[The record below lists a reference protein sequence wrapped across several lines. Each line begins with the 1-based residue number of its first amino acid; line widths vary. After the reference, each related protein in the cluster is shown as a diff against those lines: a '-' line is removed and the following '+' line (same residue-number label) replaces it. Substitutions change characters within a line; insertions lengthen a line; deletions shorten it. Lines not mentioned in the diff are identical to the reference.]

1 MRRSPLNIDKYKEA
15 LSMTKYSKLV
25 KYKLTSIIKEMGE
38 SPETFV
44 KNPGKDFTRNRKLT
58 FEYVINLL
66 LSMGGNNIY
75 KELLEY
81 FKYDVETATSSAF
94 VQQRGKIL
102 PSTLEYIFK
111 AFTNSF
117 DNYKTFNG
125 YRLLAADGSKLNIA
139 HNPKDTDTYIKC
151 QDNAKGYNIINLN
164 ALFDLCNKVYTDASI
179 QPIRKLNE
187 NGALTDMVDRSS
199 ISGDVI
205 VIADRGYESYNTFAH
220 IEEKGWKYVIRVKD
234 IVSKGMVSS
243 LKLPSCEVFDEK
255 IDLKL
260 TRKQTKEIK
269 ANPPIYKFMPQNCN
283 FDYLEIKSPNFYPI
297 SFRVV
302 RFKISDNTYET
313 IITNLDTN
321 EFPADKIKEL
331 YNMRWGIET
340 SFRELKYAI
349 GLINFHSKKVDHI
362 AQEVFAKL
370 TMYNFCEIITLNVVI
385 TYKQRKH
392 EYQVNFTVAIHICR
406 YFFKYSD
413 DANPPDVE
421 LLIQQNIL
429 PIRKGR
435 KDKRKL
441 RFKSSVSFI
450 YRVA

>member
-1 MRRSPLNIDKYKEA
+1 MIN
-15 LSMTKYSKLV
+15 YSKIV
-25 KYKLTSIIKEMGE
+25 KYKLTYIIKEMGE
-38 SPETFV
+38 STELFV

-66 LSMGGNNIY
+66 LSMGGNSIY

-81 FKYDVETATSSAF
+81 FKYDAKTATSSAF

-102 PSTLEYIFK
+102 PSALEYLFK
-111 AFTNSF
+111 TFTNSF

-125 YRLLAADGSKLNIA
+125 YRLLAADGSKLNIS
-139 HNPKDTDTYIKC
+139 HNPEDADTYTKC
-151 QDNAKGYNIINLN
+151 QNNAKGFNLIHLN
-164 ALFDLCNKVYTDASI
+164 ALFDLCNKVYTDACI
-179 QPIRKLNE
+179 QPIRKANE
-187 NGALTDMVDRSS
+187 NSALTDMVDRST

-220 IEEKGWKYVIRVKD
+220 IQEKGWKYVIRVRDKD
-234 IVSKGMVSS
+234 STGMASS
-243 LKLPSCEVFDEK
+243 FKLPSCEVFDKK
-255 IDLKL
+255 IDFEL
-260 TRKQTKEIK
+260 TRRQTNEIK
-269 ANPPIYKFMPQNCN
+269 ANPEIYKFMPKRSN
-283 FDYLEIKSPNFYPI
+283 FDYLEFKSNNFYPI

-313 IITNLDTN
+313 IITNLDAN
-321 EFPADKIKEL
+321 EFSADMIKEI
-331 YNMRWGIET
+331 YHMRWGIET

-362 AQEVFAKL
+362 IQEVFAKL
-370 TMYNFCEIITLNVVI
+370 TMYNFCEIITIHVVI
-385 TYKQRKH
+385 THKQRKH

-406 YFFKYSD
+406 YFFRHLGYV
-413 DANPPDVE
+413 NPPDVE
-421 LLIQQNIL
+421 ALIKQNIL

-435 KDKRKL
+435 KDQRKL
-441 RFKSSVSFI
+441 RTKSSVSFI

>member
-1 MRRSPLNIDKYKEA
+1 
-15 LSMTKYSKLV
+15 MTKYSKIV
-25 KYKLTSIIKEMGE
+25 KFKLTAIIKEME
-38 SPETFV
+38 KSPETFV
-44 KNPGKDFTRNRKLT
+44 KNPNKDFTRNRKLT

-66 LSMGGNNIY
+66 LSMGGNSIY

-102 PSTLEYIFK
+102 PSALEYLFK
-111 AFTNSF
+111 AFTCSF

-125 YRLLAADGSKLNIA
+125 YRMLAADGSKLNIA
-139 HNPKDTDTYIKC
+139 HNPEDADTYIKC
-151 QDNAKGYNIINLN
+151 KDNVKGFNVMHLN
-164 ALFDLCNKVYTDASI
+164 ALFDLCNKVYVDACI
-179 QPIRKLNE
+179 QPIRKSNE
-187 NGALTDMVDRSS
+187 NGALTDMVDKSH

-205 VIADRGYESYNTFAH
+205 IIADRGYESYNTFAH
-220 IEEKGWKYVIRVKD
+220 IQEKGWKYVIRVKD
-234 IVSKGMVSS
+234 KDSKGMASS
-243 LKLPSCEVFDEK
+243 LKLPSYEVFDKK

-260 TRKQTKEIK
+260 TRRQTNEIK
-269 ANPPIYKFMPQNCN
+269 ANSEIYKFMPKNTN
-283 FDYLEIKSPNFYPI
+283 FDYLEFKSPKLYLI

-302 RFKISDNTYET
+302 RLKISDNIYET
-313 IITNLDTN
+313 IITNLDAD
-321 EFPADKIKEL
+321 EFPIDMIKEL
-331 YNMRWGIET
+331 YHMRWGIET

-349 GLINFHSKKVDHI
+349 GLINFHSKKVEHI

-392 EYQVNFTVAIHICR
+392 DYQVNFTVAIHICR
-406 YFFKYSD
+406 YFFRYSD

-435 KDKRKL
+435 KDQRKL
-441 RFKSSVSFI
+441 RAQSSVSFI

>member
-1 MRRSPLNIDKYKEA
+1 
-15 LSMTKYSKLV
+15 MTKYSKFV
-25 KYKLTSIIKEMGE
+25 KDKLTSIIKEMEE
-38 SPETFV
+38 SPESFV

-81 FKYDVETATSSAF
+81 FKYDVATATSSAF

-102 PSTLEYIFK
+102 PSALEYLFK

-139 HNPKDTDTYIKC
+139 HNPEDTDTYIKC
-151 QDNAKGYNIINLN
+151 QDNAKGFNVIHLN
-164 ALFDLCNKVYTDASI
+164 ALFDLCNKVYTDACI
-179 QPIRKLNE
+179 QPVRKLNE
-187 NGALTDMVDRSS
+187 NGALTDMVDKSS
-199 ISGDVI
+199 LFGDVI

-220 IEEKGWKYVIRVKD
+220 IQEKGWKYVIRVRD
-234 IVSKGMVSS
+234 RDSKGMASS
-243 LKLPSCEVFDEK
+243 LKLPSCEVFDKK

-260 TRKQTKEIK
+260 TRRQTKEIK
-269 ANPPIYKFMPQNCN
+269 ANSEIYKFMPKCSK
-283 FDYLEIKSPNFYPI
+283 FDYLELKSPNFYPI

-313 IITNLDTN
+313 IITNLDSN
-321 EFPADKIKEL
+321 EFSADKIKEL
-331 YNMRWGIET
+331 YHMRWGIET
-340 SFRELKYAI
+340 SFRELKYAL
-349 GLINFHSKKVDHI
+349 GLINFHSKKVNHI

-385 TYKQRKH
+385 LHKQRKH

-406 YFFKYSD
+406 YFFRYSD

-435 KDKRKL
+435 KDQRKL
-441 RFKSSVSFI
+441 RAQSSVSFI

>member
-1 MRRSPLNIDKYKEA
+1 MI
-15 LSMTKYSKLV
+15 KYSKIV
-25 KYKLTSIIKEMGE
+25 KNKLTSIIKEMGE

-44 KNPGKDFTRNRKLT
+44 KNPNKDFTRNRKLT

-66 LSMGGNNIY
+66 LSMGGNSIY

-81 FKYDVETATSSAF
+81 FKYDVETSTSSAF
-94 VQQRGKIL
+94 VQQRSKIL
-102 PSTLEYIFK
+102 PAALEYLFK

-139 HNPKDTDTYIKC
+139 HNPEDADTYIKC
-151 QDNAKGYNIINLN
+151 KDNAKGFNMIHLN
-164 ALFDLCNKVYTDASI
+164 ALFDLCNKVYTDACI
-179 QPIRKLNE
+179 QPIRKSNE
-187 NGALTDMVDRSS
+187 NGALADMVDKSS
-199 ISGDVI
+199 ILGDVI

-220 IEEKGWKYVIRVKD
+220 IQEKGWKYVIRVRDKD
-234 IVSKGMVSS
+234 SKGMASS
-243 LKLPSCEVFDEK
+243 LNLPSYEAFDKK

-260 TRKQTKEIK
+260 TRRQTNEIK
-269 ANPPIYKFMPQNCN
+269 ANPEIYKYIPQSCN
-283 FDYLEIKSPNFYPI
+283 FDYLELKSHNLYPI

-313 IITNLDTN
+313 IITNLDAN
-321 EFPADKIKEL
+321 EFSADRIKEL
-331 YNMRWGIET
+331 YHMRWGIET

-362 AQEVFAKL
+362 AQEVFTKL

-392 EYQVNFTVAIHICR
+392 EYQVNFTIAIHICR
-406 YFFKYSD
+406 YFFRYSD

-435 KDKRKL
+435 QDQRHL
-441 RFKSSVSFI
+441 RAKSSVSFI

>member
-1 MRRSPLNIDKYKEA
+1 MWRSPLNTYKFEEA
-15 LSMTKYSKLV
+15 SPMTKYSKFV
-25 KYKLTSIIKEMGE
+25 KDKLTSIIKEMEE

-94 VQQRGKIL
+94 VQQRSKIL
-102 PSTLEYIFK
+102 PSALEYLFK

-139 HNPKDTDTYIKC
+139 HNSEDTDTYIKC
-151 QDNAKGYNIINLN
+151 QDNTKGFNVINLN

-187 NGALTDMVDRSS
+187 NGALTDMVDKSP
-199 ISGDVI
+199 ISGNVI

-220 IEEKGWKYVIRVKD
+220 IQEKGWNYVIRIRD
-234 IVSKGMVSS
+234 GESKCMASG
-243 LKLPSCEVFDEK
+243 LELPSCEAFDKK

-260 TRKQTKEIK
+260 TRRQTKEIK
-269 ANPPIYKFMPQNCN
+269 ANPEIYKFMSKCSK
-283 FDYLEIKSPNFYPI
+283 FDFLEFKSPNFYPI

-313 IITNLDTN
+313 IITNLDAN
-321 EFPADKIKEL
+321 EFSADKIKEL
-331 YNMRWGIET
+331 YHMRWGIET

-385 TYKQRKH
+385 THKQRKH

-406 YFFKYSD
+406 YFFRCSS

-435 KDKRKL
+435 KDERKL
-441 RFKSSVSFI
+441 RAKSSVSFI